1 MESYLG
7 GPTED
12 PKRNINFYISVGHL
26 DSEQSTS
33 YCLSEIDDFTLN
45 PEIPLKLCGILGAL
59 RVTEPCYEEKPHA
72 FQVHSVSCMWWQSR
86 FRVIHQLWSHVNQTS
101 NPIPDLLTV
110 WLQISHL
117 RQPLDLQTLGSND

>member
-12 PKRNINFYISVGHL
+12 PKRNISFYVSVGHL

-45 PEIPLKLCGILGAL
+45 PEIPLKLCGILGTL
-59 RVTEPCYEEKPHA
+59 RVTEPCYEEKQHA
-72 FQVHSVSCMWWQSR
+72 FQIHSDSSMWWQSR
-86 FRVIHQLWSHVNQTS
+86 FRVIHQLWSYVNQTS